1 MGNGDA
7 TLATSAYELIHLA
20 FGQVPHTRGAHREW
34 AQSQELSQ
42 LPADYCGFSVLALRQ
57 VSGLRIP
64 ELKRRCSRRSPHLHL
79 CIYIYI
85 NSKRYPGCLAKTTRI
100 TLQNPVKRLGVSGG
114 TAPFFKLKLRR
125 AWVLQKWFVV
135 DPEWPEFHILF
146 FFVFARDLT
155 LSSFSTFCH
164 LVPLLIAKPCG
175 LCSSLR
181 LDASEKP
188 KDYYIG

>member
-1 MGNGDA
+1 MGPKPG
-7 TLATSAYELIHLA
+7 TFSTS
-20 FGQVPHTRGAHREW
+20 
-34 AQSQELSQ
+34 
-42 LPADYCGFSVLALRQ
+42 CGLLRFFCPCFAA
-57 VSGLRIP
+57 GLRP
-64 ELKRRCSRRSPHLHL
+64 SYSRIEASLFEAESASPPVY
-79 CIYIYI
+79 IYIYI